1 MTLKYPP
8 KTPKKPEKTAHNE
21 RNRTF
26 PIFHEN
32 HEKPWGGPV
41 LAVKILANPE
51 NPPFP
56 FLYINPY
63 DTGSI
68 FFFSEKCALFRI

>member
-1 MTLKYPP
+1 MTHKDPP
-8 KTPKKPEKTAHNE
+8 RTPKNPEKTVQKAKNGV
-21 RNRTF
+21 F
-26 PIFHEN
+26 PIFHEI
-32 HEKPWGGPV
+32 HEKPWVVPV